1 MTLVS
6 DCGRV
11 VGGAGLPVAAG
22 QPVDERPGAV
32 PDPLA
37 GREPVLV
44 LLHDEHVVG
53 VERDLGGGDHPGA
66 AGRVALLGD
75 LVQFLGGDEP
85 GVGHQPLVD
94 RAELVDAELGV
105 GDEPAALVL
114 ALPPAALGEHQPAQH
129 LVQGLVPQP
138 GVEQGSLVVVTGVGD
153 AADQPGLR
161 RLEQVGL
168 ERLEPEPLA
177 LGQALGARVPA
188 RTVTVVDHAEQQV
201 QRLVQVEPGSRLLA
215 DQAAGDQLA
224 EALHAVAR
232 HVVLVVGGQDAELR
246 ACLRVQQEQD
256 PVQVPQRVP
265 AQLPGQVAG
274 FRDVP
279 GLQAV
284 GADPVQYLV
293 GDDLHRFAQALAELA
308 GHPDGVL
315 AGLVHPVGELLAAAL
330 GGWLQDVGAEQ
341 RGDRLQLGLISA
353 VDRGVQADRE
363 VPALGPGETV
373 GEDDDAAVQQQHVPG
388 RLVGIEQPADELGA
402 GRDPLVAPGL
412 DRVEQP
418 PGPVGVE
425 RGVGVGGPAAVDRD
439 HVLPLVRDRH
449 SERLARSLDV
459 HDAARSLETQG
470 AKHIVVLLLDGLVV
484 GAALIL
490 GD

>member
-1 MTLVS
+1 M
-6 DCGRV
+6 
-11 VGGAGLPVAAG
+11 
-22 QPVDERPGAV
+22 
-32 PDPLA
+32 
-37 GREPVLV
+37 
-44 LLHDEHVVG
+44 
-53 VERDLGGGDHPGA
+53 
-66 AGRVALLGD
+66 
-75 LVQFLGGDEP
+75 
-85 GVGHQPLVD
+85 
-94 RAELVDAELGV
+94 
-105 GDEPAALVL
+105 
-114 ALPPAALGEHQPAQH
+114 
-129 LVQGLVPQP
+129 
-138 GVEQGSLVVVTGVGD
+138 
-153 AADQPGLR
+153 
-161 RLEQVGL
+161 
-168 ERLEPEPLA
+168 
-177 LGQALGARVPA
+177 
-188 RTVTVVDHAEQQV
+188 TVVDHAEQQV
-201 QRLVQVEPGSRLLA
+201 QRLVQVEPGPRLLA
-215 DQAAGDQLA
+215 DQPAGDQFP

-232 HVVLVVGGQDAELR
+232 DVVLVVGRQDAELR

-256 PVQVPQRVP
+256 PVQVPQRIP

-284 GADPVQYLV
+284 GTDPVQYLV

-308 GHPDGVL
+308 GYPDGVL
-315 AGLVHPVGELLAAAL
+315 AGLVHPVGELLGAAL

-353 VDRGVQADRE
+353 VDRGVEADRK

-459 HDAARSLETQG
+459 HHAARSLETQG

>member
-11 VGGAGLPVAAG
+11 VGGAGLPVPAG

-44 LLHDEHVVG
+44 LLLDEHVVG
-53 VERDLGGGDHPGA
+53 VDGDLGRGDHPGA

-85 GVGHQPLVD
+85 GVGHQALVD

-129 LVQGLVPQP
+129 LVQRLVPQP

-177 LGQALGARVPA
+177 LGQALRARVPA
-188 RTVTVVDHAEQQV
+188 RPVTVVDHAEQQV
-201 QRLVQVEPGSRLLA
+201 QRLVQVEPGPRLLA
-215 DQAAGDQLA
+215 DQAAGDQFA

-232 HVVLVVGGQDAELR
+232 DVVLVVGGQDAELR
-246 ACLRVQQEQD
+246 ARLGVQQEQD
-256 PVQVPQRVP
+256 PVQVPQRIP

-274 FRDVP
+274 FRDVRR
-279 GLQAV
+279 A
-284 GADPVQYLV
+284 
-293 GDDLHRFAQALAELA
+293 
-308 GHPDGVL
+308 
-315 AGLVHPVGELLAAAL
+315 
-330 GGWLQDVGAEQ
+330 
-341 RGDRLQLGLISA
+341 
-353 VDRGVQADRE
+353 
-363 VPALGPGETV
+363 
-373 GEDDDAAVQQQHVPG
+373 PG
-388 RLVGIEQPADELGA
+388 RGSGS
-402 GRDPLVAPGL
+402 
-412 DRVEQP
+412 
-418 PGPVGVE
+418 GPVP
-425 RGVGVGGPAAVDRD
+425 RWR
-439 HVLPLVRDRH
+439 
-449 SERLARSLDV
+449 
-459 HDAARSLETQG
+459 
-470 AKHIVVLLLDGLVV
+470 
-484 GAALIL
+484 
-490 GD
+490 